1 MSLMSLLAALQ
12 AVFTFK
18 MIALIFGGSALGIIV
33 GALPG
38 LSATMGMALMLPIT
52 FYMPPSEGILML
64 LGLYTGAV
72 FGGAYSA
79 ILLNIPG
86 APPSVMTSL
95 DGYPMAQ
102 KGEAGRAIS
111 LATVGSTLG
120 GIAGVIAL
128 IIIAPIL
135 AKFALRFGPAEY
147 TVLAV
152 FGLSA
157 IVAVS
162 GKSLAK
168 GFAGVTLGVLLST
181 VGMDNFTNVSRFTF
195 GSIELMSGINFI
207 PVVIGLFGLAEV
219 ISQILE
225 STKEGIITK
234 AINRLLL
241 SAGDFRLILKGLIP
255 ASLIGI
261 VIGVLPGAGGT
272 IASIIS
278 YNHAMQSSKEPEK
291 FGTGTPEGIIAAETA
306 NNASVGGAMVPLLT
320 LGVPG
325 SSPAAILLG
334 ALLIHNLRP
343 GPMLFTTQPVLIS
356 TIFVGLLVAQFSLLL
371 WGLGTARIAPWI
383 LAVRKEVMLPVIAVL
398 CVIGAFALKNSF
410 FDVGIMLVSGIAGF
424 FLNKL
429 GIKPGT
435 IILGLILGPMFENNL
450 RSTIEISGIAPVFTS
465 PICVVLWV
473 LTAAMILY
481 PICRMLRLKKC
492 ESE

>member
-1 MSLMSLLAALQ
+1 MTLFAAFET
-12 AVFTFK
+12 VFTLR
-18 MIALIFGGSALGIIV
+18 MISLIFGGSALGIVV

-38 LSATMGMALMLPIT
+38 LSATMGMALMLPVT

-102 KGEAGRAIS
+102 RGEAGRAIS

-135 AKFALRFGPAEY
+135 ARFALRFGPAEY

-162 GKSLAK
+162 GKSLAR

-181 VGMDNFTNVSRFTF
+181 VGMDHFTNVSRFTF

-219 ISQILE
+219 IAQILE
-225 STKEGIITK
+225 TAKEGVIYK
-234 AINRLLL
+234 AVRHFFL
-241 SAGDFRLILKGLIP
+241 SKSDLVKVIKGFLP

-278 YNHAMQSSKEPEK
+278 YNQAVQSSKEPEK
-291 FGTGTPEGIIAAETA
+291 FGTGAPEGIIASETA

-343 GPMLFTTQPVLIS
+343 GPILFTTQPALIN
-356 TIFVGLLVAQFSLLL
+356 TIFAGLLVAQFSLLL
-371 WGLGTARIAPWI
+371 WGFATAKIAPWI
-383 LAVRKEVMLPVIAVL
+383 LAVRREVMLPAIALL
-398 CVIGAFALKNSF
+398 CVVGSFALKNSF
-410 FDVGIMLVSGIAGF
+410 FDVGIMLVSGVAGF

-429 GIKPGT
+429 GVKPGT

-450 RSTIEISGIAPVFTS
+450 RSTIEISGILPVFTS
-465 PICVVLWV
+465 PICIVLWV
-473 LTAAMILY
+473 LTTIMILY
-481 PICRMLRLKKC
+481 PLCRMLRLKKC

>member
-1 MSLMSLLAALQ
+1 
-12 AVFTFK
+12 
-18 MIALIFGGSALGIIV
+18 
-33 GALPG
+33 
-38 LSATMGMALMLPIT
+38 
-52 FYMPPSEGILML
+52 
-64 LGLYTGAV
+64 
-72 FGGAYSA
+72 
-79 ILLNIPG
+79 
-86 APPSVMTSL
+86 
-95 DGYPMAQ
+95 
-102 KGEAGRAIS
+102 
-111 LATVGSTLG
+111 
-120 GIAGVIAL
+120 
-128 IIIAPIL
+128 
-135 AKFALRFGPAEY
+135 
-147 TVLAV
+147 
-152 FGLSA
+152 
-157 IVAVS
+157 
-162 GKSLAK
+162 
-168 GFAGVTLGVLLST
+168 
-181 VGMDNFTNVSRFTF
+181 
-195 GSIELMSGINFI
+195 
-207 PVVIGLFGLAEV
+207 
-219 ISQILE
+219 
-225 STKEGIITK
+225 
-234 AINRLLL
+234 
-241 SAGDFRLILKGLIP
+241 
-255 ASLIGI
+255 
-261 VIGVLPGAGGT
+261 
-272 IASIIS
+272 
-278 YNHAMQSSKEPEK
+278 
-291 FGTGTPEGIIAAETA
+291 
-306 NNASVGGAMVPLLT
+306 MVPLLT

>member
-1 MSLMSLLAALQ
+1 MTLFAAFET
-12 AVFTFK
+12 VFTFK
-18 MIALIFGGSALGIIV
+18 MISLIFGGSALGIVV

-38 LSATMGMALMLPIT
+38 LSATMGMALMLPVT

-102 KGEAGRAIS
+102 RGEAGRAIS
-111 LATVGSTLG
+111 LATVGSALG

-135 AKFALRFGPAEY
+135 ARFALRFGPAEY
-147 TVLAV
+147 AVLAV

-162 GKSLAK
+162 GKSLAR
-168 GFAGVTLGVLLST
+168 GFAGVSLGVLLST

-225 STKEGIITK
+225 SAKEGVIYKTV
-234 AINRLLL
+234 AHLFL
-241 SAGDFRLILKGLIP
+241 SKSDFVKVLKGFLP

-278 YNHAMQSSKEPEK
+278 YNHAVQSSKEPEK
-291 FGTGTPEGIIAAETA
+291 FGEGAPEGIIAAETA

-343 GPMLFTTQPVLIS
+343 GPTLFTTQPLLID

-371 WGLGTARIAPWI
+371 WGFATAKIAPWI
-383 LAVRKEVMLPVIAVL
+383 LAVRREVMLPAIALL
-398 CVIGAFALKNSF
+398 CVVGSFALKNSF
-410 FDVGIMLVSGIAGF
+410 FDVGIMLVSGVAGF

-450 RSTIEISGIAPVFTS
+450 RSTIEISGILPVFTS
-465 PICVVLWV
+465 PICIALWI
-473 LTAAMILY
+473 LTAIMILY
-481 PICRMLRLKKC
+481 PICRMLKLKKC

>member
-1 MSLMSLLAALQ
+1 MPLFAALQ
-12 AVFTFK
+12 TVFTLK
-18 MIALIFGGSALGIIV
+18 MIGLIFGGSALGILV

-52 FYMPPSEGILML
+52 FYMPPAEGILML

-86 APPSVMTSL
+86 APPSVMTAL

-102 KGEAGRAIS
+102 RGEAGRAIS

-128 IIIAPIL
+128 IIIAPVL
-135 AKFALRFGPAEY
+135 ARFALRFGPAEY

-162 GKSLAK
+162 GKSLAR
-168 GFAGVTLGVLLST
+168 GFAGVTIGVLLAT

-219 ISQILE
+219 LSQILE
-225 STKEGIITK
+225 TSSEGIINK
-234 AINRLLL
+234 NIRRLFL
-241 SAGDFRLILKGLIP
+241 SRSDFMKVLKGFFP
-255 ASLIGI
+255 ASFIGI

-291 FGTGTPEGIIAAETA
+291 FGTGIPEGIIAAETA

-343 GPMLFTTQPVLIS
+343 GPMLFTTQPALIN
-356 TIFVGLLVAQFSLLL
+356 TIFIGLLVAQFSLLL
-371 WGLGTARIAPWI
+371 WGLLTARAAPWI
-383 LAVRKEVMLPVIAVL
+383 LSVRKEVMLPAIAVL
-398 CVIGAFALKNSF
+398 CIIGSFALKNSF
-410 FDVGIMLVSGIAGF
+410 FDVGIMLAAGIIGF
-424 FLNKL
+424 FLNRL
-429 GIKPGT
+429 GVKPGT

-450 RSTIEISGIAPVFTS
+450 RSTIEISGVTPIFTS
-465 PICVVLWV
+465 PICIVLWI

-481 PICRMLRLKKC
+481 PLCRMLRLKKC
-492 ESE
+492 ESD

>member
-1 MSLMSLLAALQ
+1 MTLSAAFET
-12 AVFTFK
+12 VFTLK
-18 MIALIFGGSALGIIV
+18 MMSLIFGGSALGIIV

-38 LSATMGMALMLPIT
+38 LSATMGMALMLPVT
-52 FYMPPSEGILML
+52 FYMPPAEGILML

-86 APPSVMTSL
+86 APPAVMTSL

-102 KGEAGRAIS
+102 RGEAGRAIS
-111 LATVGSTLG
+111 LATVSSTLG

-135 AKFALRFGPAEY
+135 ARFALRFGPAEY
-147 TVLAV
+147 AVLAV

-157 IVAVS
+157 IVSVS
-162 GKSLAK
+162 GKNLAK
-168 GFAGVTLGVLLST
+168 GFSGAVLGVLLST

-195 GSIELMSGINFI
+195 GSIDLMSGIDFI

-225 STKEGIITK
+225 GKKDGVITK
-234 AINRLLL
+234 KISRLFL
-241 SAGDFRLILKGLIP
+241 SGSDFLKILKGLVP

-278 YNHAMQSSKEPEK
+278 YNRAMQSSDEPEK
-291 FGTGTPEGIIAAETA
+291 FGKGAPEGVIAAETA

-343 GPMLFTTQPVLIS
+343 GPMLFTTQPLLIN
-356 TIFVGLLVAQFSLLL
+356 TIFIGLLVAQFTLLF
-371 WGLGTARIAPWI
+371 WGLSTARLAPWI
-383 LAVRKEVMLPVIAVL
+383 LAVKKETMLPAITIL
-398 CVIGAFALKNSF
+398 CVIGAYALKNSF
-410 FDVGIMLVSGIAGF
+410 FDVGIMLVSGVAGF
-424 FLNKL
+424 YLNKL
-429 GIKPGT
+429 GVKPGT
-435 IILGLILGPMFENNL
+435 IVLGLILGPMFENNL

-465 PICVVLWV
+465 PICVVLWI
-473 LTAAMILY
+473 LTAGMVLY
-481 PICRMLRLKKC
+481 PVLKMLVSKNRKTN
-492 ESE
+492 

>member
-1 MSLMSLLAALQ
+1 MLLAALET
-12 AVFTFK
+12 VFTLK

-38 LSATMGMALMLPIT
+38 LSATMGMALMLPVT

-95 DGYPMAQ
+95 DGYPMSQ
-102 KGEAGRAIS
+102 RGEAGRAIS

-120 GIAGVIAL
+120 GIAGIIAL

-135 AKFALRFGPAEY
+135 ARFALRFGPAEY

-162 GKSLAK
+162 GKSLAR
-168 GFAGVTLGVLLST
+168 GFAGVSLGVLLST
-181 VGMDNFTNVSRFTF
+181 VGMDHFTNISRFTF

-225 STKEGIITK
+225 TAKEGVIYKTIK
-234 AINRLLL
+234 HLFL
-241 SAGDFRLILKGLIP
+241 SRSDFLKVLKGFLP
-255 ASLIGI
+255 ASFIGI

-278 YNHAMQSSKEPEK
+278 YNQAVQSSKEPEK
-291 FGTGTPEGIIAAETA
+291 
-306 NNASVGGAMVPLLT
+306 

-343 GPMLFTTQPVLIS
+343 GPILFTTQPMLIN
-356 TIFVGLLVAQFSLLL
+356 TIFIGLMVAQFSLLL
-371 WGLGTARIAPWI
+371 WGFATAKIAPWI
-383 LAVRKEVMLPVIAVL
+383 LAVRREVMLPAIALL
-398 CVIGAFALKNSF
+398 CVVGSFALKNSF

-429 GIKPGT
+429 GVKPGT
-435 IILGLILGPMFENNL
+435 VILGLILGPMFENNL

-465 PICVVLWV
+465 PICIVLWI
-473 LTAAMILY
+473 LTAIMILY

>member
-1 MSLMSLLAALQ
+1 MTLFTAFET
-12 AVFTFK
+12 VFTFK
-18 MIALIFGGSALGIIV
+18 MISLIFGGSALGIVV

-38 LSATMGMALMLPIT
+38 LSATMGMALMLPVT

-95 DGYPMAQ
+95 DGYPMA
-102 KGEAGRAIS
+102 KRGEAGRAIS

-135 AKFALRFGPAEY
+135 ARFALRFGPAEY
-147 TVLAV
+147 AVLAV

-162 GKSLAK
+162 GKSLAR
-168 GFAGVTLGVLLST
+168 GFAGVSLGVLLST

-225 STKEGIITK
+225 SAKEGVIYKTV
-234 AINRLLL
+234 AHLFL
-241 SAGDFRLILKGLIP
+241 SKSDFVKVLKGFLP

-261 VIGVLPGAGGT
+261 IIGVLPGAGGT

-278 YNHAMQSSKEPEK
+278 YNHAVQSSKEPEK
-291 FGTGTPEGIIAAETA
+291 FGSGAPEGIIAAETA

-343 GPMLFTTQPVLIS
+343 GPTLFTTQPLLIN

-371 WGLGTARIAPWI
+371 WGLGTAKIAPWI
-383 LAVRKEVMLPVIAVL
+383 LAVRREVMLPAIALL
-398 CVIGAFALKNSF
+398 CVVGSFALKNSF
-410 FDVGIMLVSGIAGF
+410 FDVGIMLVSGVAGF

-429 GIKPGT
+429 GVKPGT

-450 RSTIEISGIAPVFTS
+450 RSTIEISGILPVFTS
-465 PICVVLWV
+465 PICIALWI
-473 LTAAMILY
+473 LTAIMILY

>member
-1 MSLMSLLAALQ
+1 MNAVSLFAALQ
-12 AVFTFK
+12 TVFTFK
-18 MIALIFGGSALGIIV
+18 MIGLIFGGSALGIIV

-102 KGEAGRAIS
+102 RGEAGRAIS

-128 IIIAPIL
+128 IIIAPVL
-135 AKFALRFGPAEY
+135 ARFALRFGPAEY

-162 GKSLAK
+162 GKSLAR
-168 GFAGVTLGVLLST
+168 GFAGVVLGVLLST

-195 GSIELMSGINFI
+195 GSLELMSGINFI

-219 ISQILE
+219 ISQILDS
-225 STKEGIITK
+225 STEGIINK
-234 AINRLLL
+234 NIRRLFL
-241 SAGDFRLILKGLIP
+241 SRSDFMKVLKGFFP
-255 ASLIGI
+255 ASFIGI

-291 FGTGTPEGIIAAETA
+291 FGTGIPEGIIAAETA

-343 GPMLFTTQPVLIS
+343 GPMLFTTQPVLIN
-356 TIFVGLLVAQFSLLL
+356 TIFIGLLVAQFSLLL
-371 WGLGTARIAPWI
+371 WGLATAKIAPWI
-383 LAVRKEVMLPVIAVL
+383 LAVKKEVMLPAIAVL
-398 CVIGAFALKNSF
+398 CIIGSFALKNSF
-410 FDVGIMLVSGIAGF
+410 FDVGIMLAAGIIGF
-424 FLNKL
+424 FLNRL
-429 GIKPGT
+429 GIRPGT

-450 RSTIEISGIAPVFTS
+450 RSTIEISGVMPIFTS
-465 PICVVLWV
+465 PICIVLWI
-473 LTAAMILY
+473 LTAVMILY
-481 PICRMLRLKKC
+481 PLCRMLRLKKC
-492 ESE
+492 ESD